1 MAIVKG
7 SLTALNPNENK
18 NSQVYVYNYIFFSFT
33 LDQMNDFRDLATLEN
48 NPSWTQAN
56 HDLNGLRA
64 LQNLEID
71 GLCYLATTVVNYR
84 GHRIICQSIIP
95 GILNNTDLSTLAEY
109 GTVDERRTIHATEQ
123 FHSLMK

>member
-48 NPSWTQAN
+48 NPSWSQAN

-64 LQNLEID
+64 I
-71 GLCYLATTVVNYR
+71 
-84 GHRIICQSIIP
+84 
-95 GILNNTDLSTLAEY
+95 
-109 GTVDERRTIHATEQ
+109 
-123 FHSLMK
+123 